1 MRICFS
7 ETYTVKAVDGKTY
20 KQGKTYDVVPSTG
33 RHFIN
38 KGVAREVVGGAVT
51 APETASVEPAETAV
65 RPRGRPRTV
74 TSE

>member
-7 ETYTVKAVDGKTY
+7 ETYTVKAADGKTY
-20 KQGKTYDVVPSTG
+20 NKGKTYDVLPSTG

-38 KGVAREVVGGAVT
+38 KGVAREAVGGAGAV
-51 APETASVEPAETAV
+51 PETASVEPAEIAV
-65 RPRGRPRTV
+65 RKRGRPRTI